1 MAQLVHGRKIMKDGT
16 GKPGDLSVAH
26 HGEHFYPYLSNLH
39 PHPND
44 SASDS
49 SSLFDESS
57 TCSTESTRDSTSTEE
72 SWEHTS
78 GESDSFSS
86 NSPLRIS
93 EDYDG
98 LTHSPLGSRHSFKAN
113 RPAPSTAD
121 LGSNAT
127 SSGRE
132 TEQAGMERSLLYPDN
147 IQHSRNLVERRS
159 SIATDRFR
167 QNEGNSGVLL
177 RRTTRERTTQT
188 FL

>member
-1 MAQLVHGRKIMKDGT
+1 MDGK
-16 GKPGDLSVAH
+16 GNLGDASVAH

-39 PHPND
+39 PRLND

-49 SSLFDESS
+49 SSLFDEGSS
-57 TCSTESTRDSTSTEE
+57 CSTESTRDSTSTEE

-78 GESDSFSS
+78 GESDSFCS
-86 NSPLRIS
+86 NSPLRIT

-98 LTHSPLGSRHSFKAN
+98 LAHSPLGSQHSLKAN
-113 RPAPSTAD
+113 RRTPSTVG
-121 LGSNAT
+121 LRSNAT

-132 TEQAGMERSLLYPDN
+132 TEQAGVGRSLLYFDN
-147 IQHSRNLVERRS
+147 SQHNRNLVEHLS
-159 SIATDRFR
+159 SIETDRFR

-188 FL
+188 FC